1 MWYLVEFCNELCCI
15 CIDPGF
21 CCTWNDGNQRSP
33 RFADLKLK
41 SFFIFGEALVVIQ
54 NRGISNENTISFY
67 VLFTFFTH
75 TNPLH
80 CVRRVAQRLVG
91 NLQEWKGWTALLLP
105 PAVQVRCGKWVCA
118 RGALHREWTRL
129 HSSRVE
135 AVLSGVGRWRPD
147 YQLNFAPTTCCFPYT
162 MFSLTMAASSKTFQI
177 SCLSYHSLLPSRNTL
192 DLSFLY
198 HYWENTLCNYFST
211 KMCFTSQ
218 KGIKS

>member
-1 MWYLVEFCNELCCI
+1 MWYQVEFCNELCCI

-162 MFSLTMAASSKTFQI
+162 MFFPHNGRFEQNFSNFLPLLPFPSPIKEYIGFVLSL
-177 SCLSYHSLLPSRNTL
+177 SLLRKH
-192 DLSFLY
+192 F
-198 HYWENTLCNYFST
+198 
-211 KMCFTSQ
+211 M
-218 KGIKS
+218 

>member
-1 MWYLVEFCNELCCI
+1 MKIQYHSMFFLPFLLTPTLCIVYAGSRRDSLEISKSERVE
-15 CIDPGF
+15 
-21 CCTWNDGNQRSP
+21 R
-33 RFADLKLK
+33 
-41 SFFIFGEALVVIQ
+41 
-54 NRGISNENTISFY
+54 
-67 VLFTFFTH
+67 
-75 TNPLH
+75 
-80 CVRRVAQRLVG
+80 
-91 NLQEWKGWTALLLP
+91 LLLP

-198 HYWENTLCNYFST
+198 HY
-211 KMCFTSQ
+211 
-218 KGIKS
+218 